1 MHNENC
7 TEKIVFLILNP
18 GASVGNVLTE
28 ASGLFSDMER
38 IQNTQGLICEKIRN
52 QKGITGI
59 IFVLMSLY
67 KCVTKELM

>member
-28 ASGLFSDMER
+28 ASGLFSGMEKNR
-38 IQNTQGLICEKIRN
+38 KMQGNFCEKIRGLEEK
-52 QKGITGI
+52 QKFI
-59 IFVLMSLY
+59 LL
-67 KCVTKELM
+67 